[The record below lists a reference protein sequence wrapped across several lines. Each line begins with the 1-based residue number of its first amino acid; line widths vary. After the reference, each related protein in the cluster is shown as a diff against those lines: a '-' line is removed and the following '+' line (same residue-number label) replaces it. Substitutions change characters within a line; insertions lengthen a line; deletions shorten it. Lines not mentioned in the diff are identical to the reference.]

1 MTSSVPWRVAAVL
14 FSSLLL
20 RLGYKQTSRQ
30 TENRQSDTF
39 MCACLSSSDLGPHAM
54 ADRITAKATAIP
66 CRPSMWPLLAD
77 KPPTG
82 NTSLKIWDHTACVN
96 PKLKVQD
103 ISRKNKL
110 CPGEIVYFIL
120 VRRTSPR
127 NSRKESDFMR
137 QLGVEVLKKDA
148 VQCYTVL

>member
-1 MTSSVPWRVAAVL
+1 
-14 FSSLLL
+14 
-20 RLGYKQTSRQ
+20 
-30 TENRQSDTF
+30 
-39 MCACLSSSDLGPHAM
+39 M

-82 NTSLKIWDHTACVN
+82 NTSLKIWVHAACVN

-137 QLGVEVLKKDA
+137 QLGVEVLKIRSG
-148 VQCYTVL
+148 TVLYSFIRLLAAKIYIREVQH